1 MFIKEQLA
9 QILQTQNQSFREKAT
24 GIARDQLNAIVHQ
37 VGFAS
42 VITGVRR
49 CGKSTVLL
57 QILQQSK
64 TNVQF
69 VNFEDIRLSGFE
81 INDFNRLLEIFE
93 DQKTETIL
101 LDEIQLIPNWEG
113 MVRTCLDSNL
123 NVYVTGSNASMLS
136 SELGTKLTGRHLSTE
151 LFPFSYSEFLR
162 FKKQENSRQTL
173 AEYMQDGGFPDFLKT
188 QNGQILRQLLDDVI
202 VRDITVRYGVRDITA
217 LRQLCVYLISNIGK
231 PVAATKLKGMFGINA
246 ISTIL
251 EYFSHFEKSYLLQFL
266 PKFSYSLKAQIRNPK
281 KVYCIDLGLFSH
293 TSIVF
298 TEEMGRRLENTIYLH
313 LRRSTKEIYYFQ
325 ESKKCDFVVFKNG
338 VVDSVV
344 QVCYQIDDFN
354 KEREFQGLEAAMR
367 FFKLKT
373 GYILT
378 MDQRDQ
384 FENSEGKVEIL
395 PAWEYMKS

>member
-1 MFIKEQLA
+1 VCVGA
-9 QILQTQNQSFREKAT
+9 VKAPYYY
-24 GIARDQLNAIVHQ
+24 
-37 VGFAS
+37 
-42 VITGVRR
+42 
-49 CGKSTVLL
+49 KYY
-57 QILQQSK
+57 SK
-64 TNVQF
+64 THVQF

-162 FKKQENSRQTL
+162 FKKQESSRQTL

-231 PVAATKLKGMFGINA
+231 PVAATKLKGMFGIKA

-266 PKFSYSLKAQIRNPK
+266 PKFSYSLRAQIRNPK

-313 LRRSTKEIYYFQ
+313 LRRSTEELYYFQ
-325 ESKKCDFVVFKNG
+325 ESKECDFVVFKNG

-354 KEREFQGLEAAMR
+354 KEREFQGLKAAMR

-378 MDQRDQ
+378 MDQKDQ

-395 PAWEYMKS
+395 PAWE